1 MQEFGD
7 LEKQRYQYRED
18 KDCTVKAQA
27 ACFNISYGRAHRQL
41 AKAGRKARH
50 GANVTVMAR
59 AISYQT
65 GEKFEKIVKEL
76 WGPTKR
82 QTIGRFCRE
91 NPKGTFIITSA
102 SHAMC
107 VRDGVLIDWTQDGP
121 QRRIVQNVYK
131 LKEI

>member
-7 LEKQRYQYRED
+7 LEKQRYQYRENR
-18 KDCTVKAQA
+18 DCTVKAQA

-50 GANVTVMAR
+50 GANITVMAR

-65 GEKFEKIVKEL
+65 GEEFEKIVKEF
-76 WGPTKR
+76 WSARYGR
-82 QTIGRFCRE
+82 ITIGRFCRE

-131 LKEI
+131 VKN